1 MVKNSVIEPTEIILS
16 LQHYQGL
23 LFTNFTLRLPVQ
35 PVDDVAQCIAG
46 HDVGVGLGASLGVES
61 AGDVAELT
69 EDVEAV
75 DDNEEVALEE
85 GSREARIPDE
95 VAGVQVLVGIAGA
108 GVEAEVGAEVEFP
121 RQLQDGGEGGAAGEG
136 TECLEIGTCAG
147 KALPCGLTG
156 EFEVVPADV
165 GFEGGGQGEGE
176 AADGGSSPPYCPR
189 GGFITL

>member
-46 HDVGVGLGASLGVES
+46 HDVGVGLSASLGVEG

-75 DDNEEVALEE
+75 DNNEEIALEE
-85 GSREARIPDE
+85 GSREAGVPDK
-95 VAGVQVLVGIAGA
+95 VGGV
-108 GVEAEVGAEVEFP
+108 
-121 RQLQDGGEGGAAGEG
+121 
-136 TECLEIGTCAG
+136 
-147 KALPCGLTG
+147 
-156 EFEVVPADV
+156 
-165 GFEGGGQGEGE
+165 
-176 AADGGSSPPYCPR
+176 
-189 GGFITL
+189 